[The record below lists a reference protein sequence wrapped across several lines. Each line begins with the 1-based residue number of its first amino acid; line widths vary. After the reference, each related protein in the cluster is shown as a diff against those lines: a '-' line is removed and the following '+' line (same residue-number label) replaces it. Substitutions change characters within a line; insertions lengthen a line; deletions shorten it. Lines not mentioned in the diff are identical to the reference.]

1 MAAYYPVADY
11 LDIITDKICLIRGH
25 KNRPVSCDH
34 VECYIKSS
42 SIHEVPE
49 SNVRPETG

>member
-25 KNRPVSCDH
+25 KNRQVLYFDQLAAT
-34 VECYIKSS
+34 VL
-42 SIHEVPE
+42 
-49 SNVRPETG
+49 NAT